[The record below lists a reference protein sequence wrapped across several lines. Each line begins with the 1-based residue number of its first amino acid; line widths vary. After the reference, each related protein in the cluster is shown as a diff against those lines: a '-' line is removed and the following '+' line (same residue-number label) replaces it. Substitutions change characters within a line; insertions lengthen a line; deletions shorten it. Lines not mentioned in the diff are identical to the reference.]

1 MKLPSYDRSEVLDWY
16 ISLYPEMLVLTNW
29 VQGLNQNTN
38 ILVMSLMLKTT
49 WHGFYTK
56 RYFSE
61 TDLKTLYLLQC
72 FPYNYLEAVI
82 GPTSKLHLT
91 VLVIEGEPR
100 DVDLAGGHEDAGWDV
115 GALALVCHHH
125 VGRVRPVKCFTCTA
139 NNRILISLK
148 GCDKDWELHLRAV
161 RQDTPHS

>member
-1 MKLPSYDRSEVLDWY
+1 M
-16 ISLYPEMLVLTNW
+16 
-29 VQGLNQNTN
+29 
-38 ILVMSLMLKTT
+38 
-49 WHGFYTK
+49 
-56 RYFSE
+56 
-61 TDLKTLYLLQC
+61 QC

-91 VLVIEGEPR
+91 VLVIEGEPG

-125 VGRVRPVKCFTCTA
+125 VGGVRPVKCFTCTA

-148 GCDKDWELHLRAV
+148 GCDKD
-161 RQDTPHS
+161 